1 MSYVYVICI
10 SITAVSIYPV
20 GEHGYSLEVSD
31 ETGTQKL
38 CTYSLE
44 MMYITFFGQFLLVL
58 NIDEMPRTETTVLN
72 PQRPALKSLK
82 LVTELCTS
90 NCAIR

>member
-31 ETGTQKL
+31 KSGTQQL

-44 MMYITFFGQFLLVL
+44 MMYITFFSQFLLVL
-58 NIDEMPRTETTVLN
+58 NIDEMPRIETSVPN
-72 PQRPALKSLK
+72 PQRPALKYLK

-90 NCAIR
+90 NSAIR